1 MFGLFKKQ
9 KERQPFK
16 ANRPFVWWID
26 DLEHRVCALI
36 DDPDYG
42 LDKVPWPDCE
52 KVYLAIDK
60 EFHDQEIKSKDQT
73 IKQLEDALRDMGEA
87 LEFYG
92 KWSSYSQGANFDSNG
107 RYIINSDASYVD
119 DNPPF
124 RSCVYA
130 GGKRAR
136 ETLQKHSE
144 LLSKINKEKKG

>member
-1 MFGLFKKQ
+1 MSESIFC
-9 KERQPFK
+9 E
-16 ANRPFVWWID
+16 I
-26 DLEHRVCALI
+26 C
-36 DDPDYG
+36 
-42 LDKVPWPDCE
+42 DKVLSQQRGEYDHGCLDCHGQPYAN
-52 KVYLAIDK
+52 KIFWLRKD
-60 EFHDQEIKSKDQT
+60 IKAKYQT
-73 IKQLEDALRDMGEA
+73 IKQLEDALRDMGKT